1 LIFGFLKEVL
11 QELIGSFGIV
21 FKIGLL
27 NNSKVLNPCEFSIN
41 TYKIKAKVFPQNL
54 IKSWDVTLLLFLST
68 FCNLLY
74 SSAEFLPILE
84 HIAP

>member
-11 QELIGSFGIV
+11 QELIESFEIV

-41 TYKIKAKVFPQNL
+41 TFKIKAKKNSPK
-54 IKSWDVTLLLFLST
+54 I
-68 FCNLLY
+68 
-74 SSAEFLPILE
+74 
-84 HIAP
+84 